1 MTQAFNLSQ
10 LANKVNSSGQLD
22 GATGLTGTITS
33 SALSITGNSNLA
45 TSSGSVGIGTASPT
59 SQLAVQTTAGSSLGF
74 LKFTDITYGG
84 DVRFGKNTGISNDA
98 ILGTWV
104 ANNMLFYTSG
114 AEAMRVDS
122 GGNVGIGTTS
132 PGVKLEIHQGA
143 AGSRAS
149 LCVHSSSSAT
159 TDGIIYSYTNTSS
172 GTGFVHIAAQ
182 SLGAVVFKVL
192 GNGNVQ
198 NANNSYGSTSDIKL
212 KENIVDA
219 TPKLDDLMKVKVRHY
234 NFIDDESK
242 TKQIGVVAQEVEQ
255 VFSGIVENIS
265 DRDEEGNTLDSVTKS
280 VKYSVFVPM
289 LIKAIQEQQTII
301 NDLKTRIETL
311 ELK

>member
-1 MTQAFNLSQ
+1 MASIISAGTTSGTALNMAGDTSGVLQ
-10 LANKVNSSGQLD
+10 LATNGSTTAVTVDTSQNVGIGATSPGQKLDISTSGDIQARIGNSVTGAQFTYDIGRVAASGLLQFYGNQS
-22 GATGLTGTITS
+22 GATGYI
-33 SALSITGNSNLA
+33 
-45 TSSGSVGIGTASPT
+45 
-59 SQLAVQTTAGSSLGF
+59 F
-74 LKFTDITYGG
+74 
-84 DVRFGKNTGISNDA
+84 TGIN
-98 ILGTWV
+98 G
-104 ANNMLFYTSG
+104 
-114 AEAMRVDS
+114 ERMRIDS
-122 GGNVGIGTTS
+122 AGNVGIGTTS

-149 LCVHSSSSAT
+149 LCVHSSASAT

-172 GTGFVHIAAQ
+172 GTGFNHIAAQ

-301 NDLKTRIETL
+301 NDLKARITAL
-311 ELK
+311 EGAA